1 MPKKKDKKQ
10 SADHTGLIV
19 AIMIIILAML
29 FFFVVFWRQSLGEMF
44 SPRQSHW
51 RTVDQVQISP
61 RD

>member
-1 MPKKKDKKQ
+1 MPKKENKKQ
-10 SADHTGLIV
+10 EATYDGLIV
-19 AIMIIILAML
+19 AIMIMTLAML